1 MKRHLKRRRLLAAA
15 LALAALVLAGCS
27 SGNSPS
33 GAGASTQTG
42 GTAAT
47 TADRPSSPARLTIVA
62 PHNGQ
67 TVKGKG
73 LELEL
78 SLKNAKVVAAT
89 TTKIRP
95 DQGHVHVLLDSKLIS
110 MNYGLSEKLP
120 DMPAGTHVL
129 QVEFVASDHLPFD
142 PRVLTQAAFQVS
154 G

>member
-1 MKRHLKRRRLLAAA
+1 MKRLRFPIAA
-15 LALAALVLAGCS
+15 LALTVLVLAGCS
-27 SGNSPS
+27 SGKSPS
-33 GAGASTQTG
+33 GQAVPAT
-42 GTAAT
+42 TAAT
-47 TADRPSSPARLTIVA
+47 TADRPSSPAKLSILV

-73 LELEL
+73 LTLEL
-78 SLKNAKVVAAT
+78 SLKNATVVAAT
-89 TTKIRP
+89 TTNIRP
-95 DQGHVHVLLDSKLIS
+95 DQGHVHVLLDNKLIS